1 MRPSVPH
8 RNVLQLAAVLAVAG
22 GLKLFYSSASVD
34 ELRWV
39 LAPTTCLV
47 ELATGETFTFASHA
61 GYMIGDRSF
70 QIAAVCS
77 GVNFLI
83 AAFLLLS
90 LRRLWRGR
98 FEPVSFALVPAT
110 LAIAYLATIVANT
123 VRIIGALHLHRID
136 TDLVWVNPDQAHR
149 LEGIFVYFG
158 FLLLLFVFSERLDED
173 DSPGRPPHFLDLRR
187 SALPLVIY
195 WVTTL
200 GIPLANGAYQQ
211 GASFWEHAAFV
222 FLTPLVLMLPLAV
235 IDSLRIKYRT

>member
-22 GLKLFYSSASVD
+22 GLKLFYSSASVND
-34 ELRWV
+34 LRWV
-39 LAPTTCLV
+39 LAPTAWLV
-47 ELATGETFTFASHA
+47 ELVTRETFIFEAGA

-70 QIAAVCS
+70 LIAAPCS

-90 LRRLWRGR
+90 LRRLWRHR
-98 FEPVSFALVPAT
+98 FEPVGLLLVPAT
-110 LAIAYLATIVANT
+110 IAIAYITTIVANT
-123 VRIIGALHLHRID
+123 VRIVGALHLHRMD
-136 TDLVWVNPDQAHR
+136 ADLVWVNPDQAHR

-158 FLLLLFVFSERLDED
+158 FLLLLFVFSELLGED
-173 DSPGRPPHFLDLRR
+173 ASPTRTYHFFDLRR
-187 SALPLVIY
+187 IALPLVIY

-211 GASFWEHAAFV
+211 GAPFWEHAAFV

-235 IDSLRIKYRT
+235 INGLRISYRT